1 MARRRA
7 RDFSLL
13 TIEKNLATQQ
23 NADTDESTALTLVV
37 VLLHCRRDACK
48 GSQKVS
54 KRVLNWKKIILK
66 KFKMLSITNML
77 NWIDVVFP
85 MWYSMKTRNGQPP
98 YRFLETGD
106 RHLSR
111 LQTTYFIIIIFILS
125 LSSIF
130 IVKSTNV

>member
-1 MARRRA
+1 
-7 RDFSLL
+7 
-13 TIEKNLATQQ
+13 
-23 NADTDESTALTLVV
+23 
-37 VLLHCRRDACK
+37 
-48 GSQKVS
+48 
-54 KRVLNWKKIILK
+54 
-66 KFKMLSITNML
+66 MLSITNML